1 MVHHSVI
8 ISIDGPSYTGGGTE
22 EEFRRLRR
30 KHAAVESGLNAL
42 ENHGLDG
49 CSDHGIDGFTRYV
62 ALAVVA
68 RNIQLLG
75 RKLQDK
81 LLEEEEER
89 MRVAA

>member
-1 MVHHSVI
+1 LSWANVSFREL
-8 ISIDGPSYTGGGTE
+8 DGKEAKIESE

-30 KHAAVESGLNAL
+30 RHAAVESGLNAL
-42 ENHGLDG
+42 ENHGLDRS
-49 CSDHGIDGFTRYV
+49 SDHGIDGFTRYV

-81 LLEEEEER
+81 LLEEEER